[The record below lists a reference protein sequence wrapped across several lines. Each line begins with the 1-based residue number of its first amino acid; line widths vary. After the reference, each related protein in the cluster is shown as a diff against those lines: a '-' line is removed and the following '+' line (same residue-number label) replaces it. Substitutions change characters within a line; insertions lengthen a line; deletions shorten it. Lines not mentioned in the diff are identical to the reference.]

1 MMPQK
6 VELRTAAYRRRGFF
20 VLVFLATLSE
30 LDPLVSKPRSA
41 FSAAFLILSLT
52 DSAWAD
58 DVPKS
63 PDVPDA
69 PSQPAA
75 QVIYKG
81 LIGNV
86 LDTVPM
92 DPVKRA
98 ELQRANA
105 VVSNTF
111 SGRSLAVLIGLSNP
125 ILMIGGLVWGLWS
138 ASNIQPVVVQTTVA
152 IDPVKSGIRIETE
165 EHVVHFAES
174 SPAKEVPDAGPE
186 ARTSSLAMNSFAGS
200 DSTDAPPTP
209 VVRIWLPQRLR

>member
-1 MMPQK
+1 M
-6 VELRTAAYRRRGFF
+6 
-20 VLVFLATLSE
+20 
-30 LDPLVSKPRSA
+30 SKPRST
-41 FSAAFLILSLT
+41 FFTAFLILSLA

-86 LDTVPM
+86 LDAVPM

-111 SGRSLAVLIGLSNP
+111 SARSLAVLIGLSNP

-138 ASNIQPVVVQTTVA
+138 ASNIHPVVVQTTVA

-165 EHVVHFAES
+165 ERDVTFAET
-174 SPAKEVPDAGPE
+174 SPAKEGPDASPV
-186 ARTSSLAMNSFAGS
+186 ARTSSLAMNSFADS
-200 DSTDAPPTP
+200 DSSDAAHSP
-209 VVRIWLPQRLR
+209 VIRIWLPQRLR

>member
-6 VELRTAAYRRRGFF
+6 VALRTAAYRRRVDF
-20 VLVFLATLSE
+20 VLVFPATLSE

-52 DSAWAD
+52 ESAWAD
-58 DVPKS
+58 DAPKS

-86 LDTVPM
+86 LDAVPM

-125 ILMIGGLVWGLWS
+125 ILMIGGLVWGFWS
-138 ASNIQPVVVQTTVA
+138 ASNIHSVAVQTTVA

-165 EHVVHFAES
+165 ERAITVAES
-174 SPAKEVPDAGPE
+174 SPAKKGPDAIPV
-186 ARTSSLAMNSFAGS
+186 ARTSSLAMNSFADS
-200 DSTDAPPTP
+200 DSSDAAHSP
-209 VVRIWLPQRLR
+209 VIRIWLPQRLR